1 MPIIRQLPPQL
12 VNQIAAGEVIERPA
26 SVVKELMENSIDA
39 GSHRIEVTI
48 TGGGSELIRVSDDG
62 CGMTIEQLPLAIA
75 SHATSKLPDE
85 ESLFHVS
92 TLGFRGEAMASI
104 ASVSHL
110 MIRSRTVDCSSGAE
124 ITVRGGQIEPPAPCG
139 SPVGTVIEVRNLFF
153 NTPVRRKFMRS
164 AQTENGHIV
173 EAFTRLALANPQIHM
188 VLRSGERLLHDLPPT
203 ERWSDR
209 ISAFFGDEIGD
220 ALISINSD
228 DGQVK
233 VRGYVCDPSVS
244 RGNNRMQ
251 YLFLNGRHI
260 RDRALQH
267 ALTEAYRG
275 LLMVGRHPVCFLRL
289 EMPPDMVDVN
299 VHPTKLEVRF
309 TDGGRIYARLL
320 QSLRHRFLSTDMT
333 MRVGPTAPAVN
344 RQATAADMVTPSSP
358 GGPSDTPAATTLGG
372 TGFSGPG
379 FSGPVS
385 DETASEAAHR
395 QSVIQW
401 AKTGTPV
408 AASLSGGIPD
418 FQPFPNERAA
428 MDLLSPSGLTAG
440 RPLADGGSVTSHLGD
455 APADPAPW
463 DLGDSPAIAAG
474 MPTAHLPQASR
485 FDGAHEP
492 DGVPMDG
499 VPMGSVPMDSV
510 PMGSV
515 PMGGVPMGGVQGNGP
530 PTGETEAA
538 PSHCYLGFQ
547 VHNRYLVT
555 QNESGMVVIDQH
567 ALHERIMYERIREK
581 VIGQD
586 GQLERQRLLVPEPV
600 SLTPAERAA
609 TLASQD
615 LLARVGIEIQE
626 FGGDTI
632 LISAYPTLLRKTSPG
647 EVLRQAMESII
658 GAGKDPDP
666 RALLDHLLSTMA
678 CKAAVKAGDRL
689 SSEEITSL
697 LEQRDMYQDTHH
709 CPHGRPTALFFSRD
723 ELDRM
728 FGRLGPRSRS
738 LA

>member
-39 GSHRIEVTI
+39 GSHRIEVAI

-62 CGMTIEQLPLAIA
+62 CGMTLEQLPLAIA

-104 ASVSHL
+104 ASVAHL

-188 VLRSGERLLHDLPPT
+188 VLRSGERVLHDLPPT
-203 ERWSDR
+203 ERWSER
-209 ISAFFGDEIGD
+209 IAAFFGDEIGD
-220 ALISINSD
+220 ALININSD

-233 VRGYVCDPSVS
+233 IRGYVCDPSVS
-244 RGNNRMQ
+244 RGNSRMQ

-267 ALTEAYRG
+267 ALTESYRG
-275 LLMVGRHPVCFLRL
+275 LLMVGRNPVCFLRL

-333 MRVGPTAPAVN
+333 MRVGPAGRAPN
-344 RQATAADMVTPSSP
+344 TPV
-358 GGPSDTPAATTLGG
+358 ATTDSSTDVVHRVDSGSAGSVTSGLSPADPHGLAQLG
-372 TGFSGPG
+372 
-379 FSGPVS
+379 
-385 DETASEAAHR
+385 DETAVEAAHR

-408 AASLSGGIPD
+408 TASLSGGIPD
-418 FQPFPNERAA
+418 FQPYPSERGIASYTPPVPTIPGTYPSDAYPPGSQAA
-428 MDLLSPSGLTAG
+428 AAGTTQSGYPASSSSSSANLESAAAE
-440 RPLADGGSVTSHLGD
+440 PGSVLSGQRER
-455 APADPAPW
+455 APW
-463 DLGDSPAIAAG
+463 DGDDADS
-474 MPTAHLPQASR
+474 LPPDQAV
-485 FDGAHEP
+485 DQA
-492 DGVPMDG
+492 
-499 VPMGSVPMDSV
+499 
-510 PMGSV
+510 
-515 PMGGVPMGGVQGNGP
+515 
-530 PTGETEAA
+530 AA
-538 PSHCYLGFQ
+538 PSHSYLGFQ

-555 QNESGMVVIDQH
+555 QNETGMVVIDQH
-567 ALHERIMYERIREK
+567 ALHERIMYERIRDK

-609 TLASQD
+609 TLQSQE

-626 FGGDTI
+626 FGGDTV
-632 LISAYPTLLRKTSPG
+632 LISAYPTMLRKTAPG

-728 FGRLGPRSRS
+728 FGRQGPRGRSRPDS
-738 LA
+738 K